1 MALYA
6 GGRLNN
12 SFEVQADVKDAAGAG
27 LSNALGLGGITNL
40 DVVRIPGEGSP
51 LSTAP
56 ISRGACF
63 TPYSARA
70 RIENDRSAF
79 SLFDELSRRRL
90 EIRFM
95 HSKLFPLQPACLLS
109 IAQSSLVRSD

>member
-1 MALYA
+1 MALYT

-12 SFEVQADVKDAAGAG
+12 SFEVLADVKRVSLEHRTYLARD
-27 LSNALGLGGITNL
+27 
-40 DVVRIPGEGSP
+40 
-51 LSTAP
+51 
-56 ISRGACF
+56 F

-95 HSKLFPLQPACLLS
+95 HSKPFPLQPACLLS